1 MRALIA
7 AALGLIAAFAL
18 VLTLTAIGA
27 PTGETSPK
35 PLLTTVPG
43 PKS

>member
-7 AALGLIAAFAL
+7 AATGLLLAFAV
-18 VLTLTAIGA
+18 VLTLTALGT

-35 PLLTTVPG
+35 PLLTTVPAH
-43 PKS
+43 P